1 LTSPLTFVSAIGSL
15 VLIFFSAAA
24 AGAAPFVG
32 FALVIGAFLPAMV
45 AFGSVFDTRG
55 FLAVGPV
62 VVLGDAAA
70 GLVVV
75 LEAVDEAV
83 GLVTDLDG
91 VAVVDLVAAGLAVV
105 ELVTLV
111 DRVVALVVVIEEWT
125 SLNLRGQ
132 T

>member
-1 LTSPLTFVSAIGSL
+1 
-15 VLIFFSAAA
+15 
-24 AGAAPFVG
+24 
-32 FALVIGAFLPAMV
+32 MV

-111 DRVVALVVVIEEWT
+111 DRVVALVVVIGAFVTLGLT
-125 SLNLRGQ
+125 SEVEAGPFFNHYYKSYYPIN
-132 T
+132 